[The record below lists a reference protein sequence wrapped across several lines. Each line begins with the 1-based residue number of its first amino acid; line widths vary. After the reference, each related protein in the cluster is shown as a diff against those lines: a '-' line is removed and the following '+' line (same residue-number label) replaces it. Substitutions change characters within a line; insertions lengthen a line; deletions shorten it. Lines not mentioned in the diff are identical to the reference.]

1 MGHPSGLPEDTH
13 SRSTCGDCAWAHR
26 TPNSTL
32 VCLAAAPS
40 ATWDGPAI
48 RPDDVSCAWFEPP
61 VHCDPCGAC
70 CREAFD
76 SVPLASADDPT
87 AERHPDFVQVADDG
101 WRDLKRVPSPTGR
114 GTRCAALRG
123 DGAQSPYRCVIYA
136 DRPSP
141 CRDLMPNTPNCL
153 FARRRVGLSQ
163 GTS

>member
-1 MGHPSGLPEDTH
+1 MSHPSGLPADPAP
-13 SRSTCGDCAWAHR
+13 RGTCGSCAWSHR
-26 TPNSTL
+26 SDVV

-40 ATWDGPAI
+40 ATWDGPEVGAET
-48 RPDDVSCAWFEPP
+48 PGCAYFEAP

-76 SVPLASADDPT
+76 SVPVAECDEAT
-87 AERHPDFVQVADDG
+87 AKARPEFIQVAQDG
-101 WRDLKRVPSPTGR
+101 WRDLKRVPSPTGQ

-123 DGAQSPYRCVIYA
+123 TGAQDAPFRCVMYL

-153 FARRRVGLSQ
+153 FARRRVGLSP
-163 GTS
+163 GSA